1 MKRNEGFYHCSTALG
16 DFWNCNCSLLC
27 GICGKQKEKSKKENG
42 KRKSESYSGMGIAI
56 GMCFGVLIGCLTD
69 NLGLWIPIGLL
80 VGMILDVFYK

>member
-1 MKRNEGFYHCSTALG
+1 MKDFIIAALPWVIFGTAIAVYCAA
-16 DFWNCNCSLLC
+16 FAAS
-27 GICGKQKEKSKKENG
+27 KKKKSKKENG

-69 NLGLWIPIGLL
+69 NLGLWIPIGLW